1 MGSIE
6 ETIASQFL
14 EDREVEVTLAMDSPS
29 RAAVLATLR
38 TRSTAIARIGRRR
51 RRRLK
56 PALECLSQSS
66 RTPSC

>member
-1 MGSIE
+1 VGSIE

-38 TRSTAIARIGRRR
+38 TRSSAIA
-51 RRRLK
+51 
-56 PALECLSQSS
+56 
-66 RTPSC
+66 